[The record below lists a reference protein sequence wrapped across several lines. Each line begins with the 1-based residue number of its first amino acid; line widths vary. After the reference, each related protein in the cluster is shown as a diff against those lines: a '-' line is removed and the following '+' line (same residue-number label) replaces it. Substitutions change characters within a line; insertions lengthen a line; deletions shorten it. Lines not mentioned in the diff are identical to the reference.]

1 MIFWLWTFQLRCVEI
16 RKDSMSLISIWYHLL
31 SPFHIKIGRKNDSD
45 FVHLF
50 LKLRPNFRDFT
61 PLKFNFQF
69 LVFDFLI
76 LISYCPNFLNSAEN
90 SKPKFT
96 LRMQTQFRMIN
107 CGKKQPCGQCKKYQ
121 KDFAM
126 IAVHTGIS
134 CQNFFHSTIIPPWK
148 VSWVSREAEKLKE
161 L

>member
-1 MIFWLWTFQLRCVEI
+1 
-16 RKDSMSLISIWYHLL
+16 MSLISIWYHLL

-69 LVFDFLI
+69 LTFDFLI
-76 LISYCPNFLNSAEN
+76 LIFYCPNFLNSAEN

-96 LRMQTQFRMIN
+96 LRMQRQFRMIN
-107 CGKKQPCGQCKKYQ
+107 CGKKQPCGQCKKYK

-126 IAVHTGIS
+126 IAVINSEFQEIFFTVQLNRAKKSPTTSGYPVIS
-134 CQNFFHSTIIPPWK
+134 PNWTFCGPGHQ
-148 VSWVSREAEKLKE
+148 SRSL
-161 L
+161 